1 MPEQFTTNAA
11 WFDRALKVIPGGV
24 ASPVRSFRSV
34 GGTPYTVVEGHGAHV
49 TDVEGRTYIDMV
61 LGVEAAGHFH
71 DSTPNLAMSWSDEL
85 TTAAGFE
92 QFFKDIPEDAM
103 GIMIHSKLGVPV
115 EKIHDRMKQL
125 WRQSE

>member
-1 MPEQFTTNAA
+1 MKLTERLQEVN
-11 WFDRALKVIPGGV
+11 G
-24 ASPVRSFRSV
+24 RSWVSV
-34 GGTPYTVVEGHGAHV
+34 L
-49 TDVEGRTYIDMV
+49 GRQLHWSEYMLYGTYIDMV